1 MTTPNDGLRMIQS
14 RLCEAVERLQR
25 ESTRLSDAAI
35 ATRMGEIERVA
46 HDHGMH
52 PLAHL
57 ARAGAHASMGPGHRS
72 GPRRALACHLERMED
87 ACRCTGPNDVAA
99 IMASIA
105 IRLR

>member
-1 MTTPNDGLRMIQS
+1 MTIANDGLRVIQS
-14 RLCEAVERLQR
+14 RLCAAVERLQR
-25 ESTRLSDAAI
+25 ESTRLSDATI

-46 HDHGMH
+46 ADHGMD

-57 ARAGAHASMGPGHRS
+57 ARAGLHAALGPGH
-72 GPRRALACHLERMED
+72 RRALACHLERMED
-87 ACRCTGPNDVAA
+87 ACRCTGPSDAATAA